1 MIGTKKYGPRAK
13 GTALQ
18 ITVLGNG
25 KGMLSWLGVEKR
37 PGHYS
42 IANGQAGK
50 KYRMIHPLITM
61 IAKISREPTQTTTIQ
76 WKKEGERENNN

>member
-1 MIGTKKYGPRAK
+1 MNGTKRNGPRAK
-13 GTALQ
+13 GTALCN
-18 ITVLGNG
+18 TVLGNG
-25 KGMLSWLGVEKR
+25 KGMLSWLVVKKR

-61 IAKISREPTQTTTIQ
+61 IAKISREPHPNNHNPME
-76 WKKEGERENNN
+76 KRRRRRE